1 MNLPPD
7 PAYVPYKGIRK
18 MIGSRMHESVASQAQ
33 LTLNTSA
40 DASGLL
46 AARKLAKDGATAR
59 GLPSITINDLI
70 CWTVARTLPRFPDVN
85 AVFDAEGQRIAQHSR
100 VNLGVAVDTPRGL
113 VVPNVADAQ
122 DMALPDLSR
131 TLARHVDECRKGT
144 IDMDLLTGG
153 TFTVTNL
160 GSLGIETFT
169 PIVNIPQAAILGVCA
184 IRDAAALDAKGDVT
198 VRPRIGLSLTIDHRV
213 VDGAP
218 GSRFLQELVK
228 GLETVLESVRPLF
241 AV

>member
-1 MNLPPD
+1 MNTPSD
-7 PAYVPYKGIRK
+7 PTYVPYKGIRK
-18 MIGSRMHESVASQAQ
+18 LIGSRMHESMSSQAQ

-40 DASGLL
+40 NASGLL
-46 AARKLAKDGATAR
+46 SVRKIAKDQAAAK
-59 GLPSITINDLI
+59 GLPNITINDLV

-85 AVFDAEGQRIAQHSR
+85 AVFEADEQRIAQHTR
-100 VNLGVAVDTPRGL
+100 VNLGIAVDTPRGL
-113 VVPNVADAQ
+113 VVANVQDAH
-122 DMALPDLSR
+122 DMALSDLSR
-131 TLARHVDECRKGT
+131 TVARYIDECRAGS
-144 IDMDLLTGG
+144 IDMDLLSGG

-184 IRDAAALDAKGDVT
+184 IRDTAARGADGSIVLQ
-198 VRPRIGLSLTIDHRV
+198 PRMGLSLTIDHRV

-228 GLETVLESVRPLF
+228 GLEAIEAETAALF
-241 AV
+241 A

>member
-7 PAYVPYKGIRK
+7 PRHVPYKGIRK
-18 MIGSRMHESVASQAQ
+18 LIGSRMHASMSSQAQ

-40 DASGLL
+40 DAVGLL
-46 AARKLAKDGATAR
+46 RVRKRAKEQAAML
-59 GLPSITINDLI
+59 GLPNITLNDLV
-70 CWTVARTLPRFPDVN
+70 CWTVAQTLPRFPDVN
-85 AVFDAEGQRIAQHSR
+85 AVFEDEAQRIAQFTR

-113 VVPNVADAQ
+113 TVATVRDAQ
-122 DMALPDLSR
+122 DMALADLAG
-131 TLARHVDECRKGT
+131 TLARYVEECRSGS
-144 IDMDLLTGG
+144 IDMDLLSGG

-184 IRDAAALDAKGDVT
+184 IRDAASTDEEGGAT

-228 GLETVLESVRPLF
+228 GLERIEETTRPVF
-241 AV
+241 AK

>member
-7 PAYVPYKGIRK
+7 PNYVPYKGIRK
-18 MIGSRMHESVASQAQ
+18 LIGSRMHESLSSQAQ

-40 DASGLL
+40 DATGLL
-46 AARKLAKDGATAR
+46 RVRKLAKDCAAR
-59 GLPSITINDLI
+59 FGLPNITINDLV
-70 CWTVARTLPRFPDVN
+70 CWTAARILPRFPDVN
-85 AVFDAEGQRIAQHSR
+85 AVFEAEQQRIAQHTR

-113 VVPNVADAQ
+113 VVANVADAQ
-122 DMALPDLSR
+122 DVALPDLSR
-131 TLARHVDECRKGT
+131 TLARYVEECRKGT
-144 IDMDLLTGG
+144 IDMDLLAGG

-169 PIVNIPQAAILGVCA
+169 PIVNVPQATILGVCA
-184 IRDAAALDAKGDVT
+184 IRNAAAADDGGNVILQ
-198 VRPRIGLSLTIDHRV
+198 PRIGLSLTIDHRA

-228 GLETVLESVRPLF
+228 GLEAVEEATGSLF
-241 AV
+241 AE